1 MDDKVVR
8 TLQFAD
14 ANGGSNYPQ
23 TPMNVRIGI
32 WAGGDPNNAEG
43 TIEWAGGETDYSKAP
58 YTMVLEKV
66 EVRNENP
73 GSSYSYGDMT
83 GGFESIVTDGK
94 GSNAKKSDTE
104 EGTKSSS
111 ASGSATASASGS
123 ASPSATVNVAGGV
136 GGEWAS
142 AISNSTGASTTA
154 SMATS
159 ASATGSATGSAAA
172 AENTNSGAMTSKSL
186 GGSLL
191 VLAGAV
197 MVML

>member
-1 MDDKVVR
+1 
-8 TLQFAD
+8 
-14 ANGGSNYPQ
+14 
-23 TPMNVRIGI
+23 MNVRIGI
-32 WAGGDPNNAEG
+32 WAGGDPTNAEG

-58 YTMVLEKV
+58 FTMVLEKV
-66 EVRNENP
+66 EVRNDNP

-83 GGFESIVTDGK
+83 GGFKSIVVDGK
-94 GSNAKKSDTE
+94 GNAKKSDVE
-104 EGTKSSS
+104 DGTKSSS
-111 ASGSATASASGS
+111 ASASASASASGS
-123 ASPSATVNVAGGV
+123 ASPSATVNVDGGV

-142 AISNSTGASTTA
+142 AISNSTGASSTA

-172 AENTNSGAMTSKSL
+172 AENTNSGAMASKSL

-191 VLAGAV
+191 VLVGAL

>member
-1 MDDKVVR
+1 
-8 TLQFAD
+8 
-14 ANGGSNYPQ
+14 
-23 TPMNVRIGI
+23 MNVRIGI

-83 GGFESIVTDGK
+83 GGFESIVTDGR

>member
-1 MDDKVVR
+1 MVDDKVVR

-32 WAGGDPNNAEG
+32 WAGGDPTNAEG
-43 TIEWAGGETDYSKAP
+43 TIEWAGGETDYSQAP
-58 YTMVLEKV
+58 FTMVLEKV

-83 GGFESIVTDGK
+83 GGFESIKVDGSGDGK
-94 GSNAKKSDTE
+94 AKKSGADD
-104 EGTKSSS
+104 GSKSSS
-111 ASGSATASASGS
+111 ASASASATAT
-123 ASPSATVNVAGGV
+123 PSATVNVQGGV

-142 AISNSTGASTTA
+142 AVSNGTEVSSTA
-154 SMATS
+154 SVVSS
-159 ASATGSATGSAAA
+159 ASATASATGSAAA
-172 AENTNSGAMTSKSL
+172 VGDSAGSGAMASKSF

-191 VLAGAV
+191 VLVGAV